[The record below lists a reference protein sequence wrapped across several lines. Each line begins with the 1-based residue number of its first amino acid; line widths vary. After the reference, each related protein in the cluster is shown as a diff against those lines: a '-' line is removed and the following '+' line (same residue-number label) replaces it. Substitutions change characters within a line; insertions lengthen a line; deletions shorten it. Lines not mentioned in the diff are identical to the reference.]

1 MDGILLINKEAGM
14 TSHDVVN
21 RLRKILHERRIGH
34 SGTLDPQARGVLLV
48 LIGKACKILPFLADT
63 DKEYI
68 AQLQLGK
75 RTLSDD
81 IWGEVLEEREI
92 RPIEDLSALCVG
104 FQGEIQQKPPLVSS
118 IKVNGRKLY
127 EYARNN
133 ESVEVPMRTV
143 HVYEIEVLDARSLTF
158 RVACSS
164 GTYVRSLCRDMA
176 EKSGNL
182 GCMASL
188 TRTKVGRFSLD
199 QCYTLDQVEAGAYQ
213 LLEADALLTHIPI
226 VDYEPIKDIYN
237 GKSVHMALPQPQPLV
252 RIQDDGRTIALYA
265 HSHGDVYRCA
275 RGIW

>member
-1 MDGILLINKEAGM
+1 
-14 TSHDVVN
+14 
-21 RLRKILHERRIGH
+21 
-34 SGTLDPQARGVLLV
+34 
-48 LIGKACKILPFLADT
+48 
-63 DKEYI
+63 
-68 AQLQLGK
+68 
-75 RTLSDD
+75 
-81 IWGEVLEEREI
+81 
-92 RPIEDLSALCVG
+92 
-104 FQGEIQQKPPLVSS
+104 
-118 IKVNGRKLY
+118 
-127 EYARNN
+127 
-133 ESVEVPMRTV
+133 MRTV

-199 QCYTLDQVEAGAYQ
+199 QCYTLEQVEAGAYQ

-252 RIQDDGRTIALYA
+252 RIQDDGRTIAL
-265 HSHGDVYRCA
+265 
-275 RGIW
+275 